1 MRIRAW
7 SMLVS
12 AFAQLAVCG
21 PAAAFIASDRIEL
34 TIDVAVQS
42 GAGSTEVHCR
52 ESGVV
57 EGYARKEWWLAVTA
71 PAAAAPEP
79 GQDAGLV
86 VTCGAGERQRTP
98 ADSMDDGQAPELNA
112 GIKTVTRLN
121 RKGEDERN
129 LEMDVS
135 VSLFSRSG
143 LDETGQPAY
152 TSTESRRTLYFS
164 DDSLA
169 IVPLRMADPQEGSR
183 SESYDVYLRISTT
196 AIPGREASVFGALL
210 VSSQMEEAE
219 LFLDGGLAGN
229 ITAGQETTLRNVK
242 PGVRLLEARDA
253 AGQEVRKAVRV
264 ISNRTVPV
272 ELSRADAARS
282 RGAFGLTELGPNA
295 EGFEEY
301 LREVDDAVVV
311 RVPAGEFLMG
321 NEDTERSP
329 LEHMVYVSEFLMDKT
344 GVTWRQ
350 FKKFAAATGT
360 PLPPAEPYWG
370 FPDDHPAVFVTWV
383 EAKNYCEWAGGR
395 LPTEAE
401 REKAARGTD
410 ERKFPWGDNEPEPDL
425 GVFRRSWG
433 FDSTAPVGA
442 HPAGASPYGLLD
454 MGGNVWEWCADWYDG
469 DYYSNSPFRNP
480 RGPATGNAHVVRGGS
495 WDSRPSV
502 LSASCRSWGHLG
514 YRDGD
519 FGFRCAMNAP

>member
-1 MRIRAW
+1 
-7 SMLVS
+7 MLVS

-272 ELSRADAARS
+272 ELSRADAARAVKDS
-282 RGAFGLTELGPNA
+282 WESETGGG
-295 EGFEEY
+295 EG
-301 LREVDDAVVV
+301 VKD
-311 RVPAGEFLMG
+311 
-321 NEDTERSP
+321 
-329 LEHMVYVSEFLMDKT
+329 
-344 GVTWRQ
+344 
-350 FKKFAAATGT
+350 
-360 PLPPAEPYWG
+360 
-370 FPDDHPAVFVTWV
+370 
-383 EAKNYCEWAGGR
+383 GG
-395 LPTEAE
+395 
-401 REKAARGTD
+401 
-410 ERKFPWGDNEPEPDL
+410 
-425 GVFRRSWG
+425 
-433 FDSTAPVGA
+433 
-442 HPAGASPYGLLD
+442 
-454 MGGNVWEWCADWYDG
+454 
-469 DYYSNSPFRNP
+469 
-480 RGPATGNAHVVRGGS
+480 
-495 WDSRPSV
+495 
-502 LSASCRSWGHLG
+502 
-514 YRDGD
+514 
-519 FGFRCAMNAP
+519 

>member
-1 MRIRAW
+1 
-7 SMLVS
+7 MLVGG
-12 AFAQLAVCG
+12 FAQLAVCG
-21 PAAAFIASDRIEL
+21 PAAAFIASDRVEL

-42 GAGSTEVHCR
+42 
-52 ESGVV
+52 

-350 FKKFAAATGT
+350 FKKFA
-360 PLPPAEPYWG
+360 
-370 FPDDHPAVFVTWV
+370 
-383 EAKNYCEWAGGR
+383 
-395 LPTEAE
+395 
-401 REKAARGTD
+401 
-410 ERKFPWGDNEPEPDL
+410 
-425 GVFRRSWG
+425 GV
-433 FDSTAPVGA
+433 
-442 HPAGASPYGLLD
+442 
-454 MGGNVWEWCADWYDG
+454 
-469 DYYSNSPFRNP
+469 P
-480 RGPATGNAHVVRGGS
+480 R
-495 WDSRPSV
+495 RPS
-502 LSASCRSWGHLG
+502 CRVRYLG
-514 YRDGD
+514 G
-519 FGFRCAMNAP
+519 GEELL

>member
-1 MRIRAW
+1 MKATAW
-7 SMLVS
+7 LLMIGAVV
-12 AFAQLAVCG
+12 QLAVCG
-21 PAAAFIASDRIEL
+21 PAAAYIASDRIEL

-42 GAGSTEVHCR
+42 GAGTTQIHCR

-57 EGYARKEWWLAVTA
+57 EGYAKKEWWLAVPA
-71 PAAAAPEP
+71 PAVAAPEP
-79 GQDAGLV
+79 GQNSGMV
-86 VTCGAGERQRTP
+86 VACGAGERQGTP

-112 GIKTVTRLN
+112 EITTVTRLN

-135 VSLFSRSG
+135 ISLLKRSG
-143 LDETGQPAY
+143 LEESGQPAY
-152 TSTESRRTLYFS
+152 TSTELRRTLYFS
-164 DDSLA
+164 DDSFA
-169 IVPLRMADPQEGSR
+169 IVPLRMADPQEDAR
-183 SESYDVYLRISTT
+183 SESYEVYLRISAT
-196 AIPGREASVFGALL
+196 AIPGREASSLGALL
-210 VSSQMEEAE
+210 VSSDMEEAE
-219 LFLDGGLAGN
+219 LFLDGGLVGN
-229 ITAGQETTLRNVK
+229 ITAGQEITLRNVK

-253 AGQEVRKAVRV
+253 AGEEIRKAVRV
-264 ISNRTVPV
+264 MSNRTVPV
-272 ELSRADAARS
+272 NLSRADAGRS
-282 RGAFGLTELGPNA
+282 PGAFRLTALGPNA

-301 LREVDDAVVV
+301 RRQVDDAVVV

-329 LEHMVYVSEFLMDKT
+329 LEHTVYVSEFLMDKT

-350 FKKFAAATGT
+350 FKQFAAATGA

-370 FPDDHPAVFVTWV
+370 FPGDHPAVFVTWV

-410 ERKFPWGDNEPEPDL
+410 ERKFPWGDDEPEPDL
-425 GVFRRSWG
+425 AVFRKSWG
-433 FDSTAPVGA
+433 FHSTAPVGA